1 MKLCKISLKAYRG
14 SNPDLVIEVE
24 GITITIPR
32 LDKLQR
38 YNIGSLIYGGVAKVE
53 LPCELG
59 EVNSVEMEKK
69 GVRD

>member
-1 MKLCKISLKAYRG
+1 MNICKISLNVKRG

-38 YNIGSLIYGGVAKVE
+38 YNLGSLIYGGIAKVE

-59 EVNSVEMEKK
+59 EVTGVEMEKK
-69 GVRD
+69 GERS